1 MYDAHRRRPTSRF
14 CGAVAIAAVVAC
26 VAATGAEDSGPM
38 TPARFHERADASLEV
53 MLREAGE
60 RKMQGVAIIAFVPGD
75 RTAAWVSQMR
85 AVDTIVV
92 GQANVLAIA
101 SCKLAEMADT
111 LQDSGSK
118 VRPPLHGENGYR
130 GGAIR
135 KVPGG
140 YLLAAFSGGKDTDD
154 LDVANLGLD
163 ALEKTP
169 TDAAA
174 RR

>member
-1 MYDAHRRRPTSRF
+1 MHVECPRRFAIGSL
-14 CGAVAIAAVVAC
+14 GVAVIAAIIAC
-26 VAATGAEDSGPM
+26 VPAASADEPGPM
-38 TPARFHERADASLEV
+38 TPTRFHEQAGQALEV
-53 MLREAGE
+53 MLREAAE
-60 RKMQGVAIIAFVPGD
+60 RKMQGVAIIAFVPGE

-85 AVDTIVV
+85 AVDSIVV

-135 KVPGG
+135 KVAGG
-140 YLLAAFSGGKDTDD
+140 FLLAAFSGGKDTDD

-163 ALEKTP
+163 AIEKSRAEG
-169 TDAAA
+169 AAA
-174 RR
+174 R

>member
-1 MYDAHRRRPTSRF
+1 MQVARRRRF
-14 CGAVAIAAVVAC
+14 VVCSFYVVAIAAVVAC
-26 VAATGAEDSGPM
+26 GSPVVADEPGPM
-38 TPARFHERADASLEV
+38 TPARFHQRAGAALEA

-60 RKMQGVAIIAFVPGD
+60 RKMQGVAIIAFVPGE
-75 RTAAWVSQMR
+75 RTVAWVSQMQ
-85 AVDTIVV
+85 AVDSIVV

-118 VRPPLHGENGYR
+118 ARPPLHGENGYR

-135 KVPGG
+135 KVAGG

-163 ALEKTP
+163 ALEKQP
-169 TDAAA
+169 TEAAVG
-174 RR
+174 R